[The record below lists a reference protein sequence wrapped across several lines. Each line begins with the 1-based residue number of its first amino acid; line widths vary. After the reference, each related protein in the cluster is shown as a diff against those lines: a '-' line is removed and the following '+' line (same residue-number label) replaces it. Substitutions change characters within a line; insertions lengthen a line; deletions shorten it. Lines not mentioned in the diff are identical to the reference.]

1 MEKFTEEHLNVW
13 DSEQDEYVWA
23 LDDTWQ
29 NSVPEDFYFEILPSS
44 ETEFGDEFDKDI
56 LYLFVTPA
64 NYFDENGYC
73 WDQSMP
79 IEHLLLPYEVSEE
92 MEGVWSLSGLS
103 KIVVEGDLLKKGFRK
118 NEKFSELCKN
128 AED

>member
-1 MEKFTEEHLNVW
+1 
-13 DSEQDEYVWA
+13 
-23 LDDTWQ
+23 
-29 NSVPEDFYFEILPSS
+29 
-44 ETEFGDEFDKDI
+44 
-56 LYLFVTPA
+56 
-64 NYFDENGYC
+64 
-73 WDQSMP
+73 
-79 IEHLLLPYEVSEE
+79 LPYEVSEE